1 MMHMSATVC
10 MTMRAPGAGRQL
22 LLSVERP
29 LKYRYPGTGAFVLG
43 GTEPKLPAR
52 YLVGPDIVEQP
63 PRKEPGVQY
72 ARLPVR
78 HSDLTPTRTARKQP
92 SSREHKYVGV
102 RTQLFS
108 TALEASGGSTSH
120 VPFFRHAVSTALF
133 CVKAVWL

>member
-1 MMHMSATVC
+1 

-78 HSDLTPTRTARKQP
+78 HSDLTDTDTDCVESNQ
-92 SSREHKYVGV
+92 V
-102 RTQLFS
+102 
-108 TALEASGGSTSH
+108 LESTSW
-120 VPFFRHAVSTALF
+120 RAHAAFQHSPGGQRRQHEP
-133 CVKAVWL
+133 

>member
-1 MMHMSATVC
+1 

-78 HSDLTPTRTARKQP
+78 HSDLTPTRTAKKATKF
-92 SSREHKYVGV
+92 SRAQVGV

-120 VPFFRHAVSTALF
+120 EMHVTERV
-133 CVKAVWL
+133 